1 MFRNPSIFIAL
12 IFSFIYG
19 QLNDKYES
27 ESNVLERTNE
37 KQIPIES
44 IQTAKEKNN
53 IQIQVQESFDI
64 TTSSNNVNVNSRNG
78 RSLSESFEWQVFP
91 PYKWYFF

>member
-19 QLNDKYES
+19 QLKDKYKP

-53 IQIQVQESFDI
+53 IQIQ
-64 TTSSNNVNVNSRNG
+64 
-78 RSLSESFEWQVFP
+78 L
-91 PYKWYFF
+91 